1 MVGPRREDFRMVAL
15 TALAGAVLRLPKHDP
30 MVQFRLQRKALLA
43 RPVWTCLDSGQV
55 DLWSD
60 SRWYV
65 DDPDTVRKLIED
77 ASCRYCNGLLEY
89 FRPPVRG
96 EIGGLVACGVPFR
109 EAHEVV
115 GKVLRATEQEGKS
128 IREMPIERLKE
139 FSPAFGRDLSTVLTL
154 ESALGRRA
162 VAGGTAPAA
171 VRAALGNFKARLEKI
186 EEGQ

>member
-77 ASCRYCNGLLEY
+77 ASCRYCNGLMEY

-96 EIGGLVACGVPFR
+96 EIGGLVACGVPYR
-109 EAHEVV
+109 SRSDHGLT
-115 GKVLRATEQEGKS
+115 GKDGTS
-128 IREMPIERLKE
+128 
-139 FSPAFGRDLSTVLTL
+139 SPRI
-154 ESALGRRA
+154 SAK
-162 VAGGTAPAA
+162 
-171 VRAALGNFKARLEKI
+171 KARGMRSGFDRALCIRTSSGKCELS
-186 EEGQ
+186 GRFCPRRCNSRVNPRRNV